1 MTAVAIIQA
10 RMGSSRLPGKIL
22 AELAGQPMLARC
34 VARLGRAQMLDDLL
48 VATTTS
54 PVDDVTTELCATRG
68 WRCFRGSEDDVL
80 DRYYQAARLQDMDV
94 VVRVTSDCPFIEPE
108 IVDRV
113 IREFSERQPD
123 VDYASNVIP
132 ERTYPRGLDVE
143 VFTVRALERAWR
155 EDDNAAWR
163 EHVTEYITRNPD
175 RFRLHGVC
183 HPENLSQWRWT
194 VDTAEDLRFAR
205 LIYTAFGHDL
215 FSWRDVLV
223 LLAEHPEWAEINR
236 DIPQKSVE

>member
-1 MTAVAIIQA
+1 
-10 RMGSSRLPGKIL
+10 MGSSRLPGKIL

-54 PVDDVTTELCATRG
+54 PVDDVTTGLCATRG

-80 DRYYQAARLQDMDV
+80 DRYYQAARLQDTDV
-94 VVRVTSDCPFIEPE
+94 VVRVTADCPFIEPE

-155 EDDNAAWR
+155 EDDSAAWR
-163 EHVTEYITRNPD
+163 EHVTEYIVRNPD

-194 VDTAEDLRFAR
+194 VDTAEDLRLAR

-215 FSWRDVLV
+215 FSWRDVLA

>member
-54 PVDDVTTELCATRG
+54 PVDDVTTGLCATRG

-80 DRYYQAARLQDMDV
+80 DRYYQAARLQDTDV
-94 VVRVTSDCPFIEPE
+94 VVRVTADCPFIEPE

-155 EDDNAAWR
+155 EDDSAAWR
-163 EHVTEYITRNPD
+163 EHVTEYIVRNPD

-194 VDTAEDLRFAR
+194 VDTAEDLRLAR

-215 FSWRDVLV
+215 FSWRDVLA

-236 DIPQKSVE
+236 DIRQKSVD

>member
-1 MTAVAIIQA
+1 
-10 RMGSSRLPGKIL
+10 LPGKIL

-54 PVDDVTTELCATRG
+54 PVDDVTTGLCATRG

-80 DRYYQAARLQDMDV
+80 DRYYQAARLQDTDV
-94 VVRVTSDCPFIEPE
+94 VVRVTADCPFIEPE

-155 EDDNAAWR
+155 EDDSAAWR
-163 EHVTEYITRNPD
+163 EHVTEYIVRNPD

-194 VDTAEDLRFAR
+194 VDTAEDLRLAR

-215 FSWRDVLV
+215 FSWRDVLA

-236 DIPQKSVE
+236 DIRQKSVD

>member
-1 MTAVAIIQA
+1 
-10 RMGSSRLPGKIL
+10 MGSSRLPGKIL

-54 PVDDVTTELCATRG
+54 PVDDVTTGLCATRG

-80 DRYYQAARLQDMDV
+80 DRYYQAARLQDTDV
-94 VVRVTSDCPFIEPE
+94 VVRVTADCPFIEPE

-155 EDDNAAWR
+155 EDDSAAWR
-163 EHVTEYITRNPD
+163 EHVTEYIVRNPD

-194 VDTAEDLRFAR
+194 VDTAEDLRLAR

-215 FSWRDVLV
+215 FSWRDVLA

-236 DIPQKSVE
+236 DIRQKSVD